1 MQLKVENEYG
11 VLKVVLVC
19 RGESIPEYESF
30 KSDDP
35 EFLKYHPY
43 AWDKELLL
51 RQQDAFLSL
60 LRKYDVELLFPKV
73 EAKCTQQTYVR
84 DVAFVIGSILY
95 YADSRKF
102 KAREG
107 EIECVLEVLQLKP
120 DQVRALSAEIEGGD
134 VLVTGQNSA
143 YIGHG
148 SRTSNE
154 AIAMLSEELDIT
166 KIELGDHVM
175 HLDTRLTLM
184 PNNIALINVSTF
196 DAATLESL
204 TKKYDCITVT
214 DEETKKLGTNVFVLN
229 PETVV
234 VPEQHRRIGTELEQ
248 KGLKVEY
255 IEYTEPINLGGS
267 FRCTTLP
274 LRRE

>member
-1 MQLKVENEYG
+1 MRLKVENETG
-11 VLKVVLVC
+11 VLKSVLVC
-19 RGESIPEYESF
+19 WGESIPEYESY
-30 KSDDP
+30 KSDEP

-43 AWDKELLL
+43 SWDKALLL
-51 RQQDAFLSL
+51 RQQDAFFKL
-60 LRKYDVELLFPKV
+60 LQKYDVELIFPKV
-73 EAKCTQQTYVR
+73 EPSCPWQMYTR

-95 YADSRKF
+95 YADSRTF

-107 EIECVLEVLQLKP
+107 EIECVLEVLQLKT

-134 VLVTGQNSA
+134 VIVTGPSAA

-154 AIAMLSEELDIT
+154 AIAMLSEEQHIT

-184 PNNIALINVSTF
+184 PNNIALINASTF
-196 DAATLESL
+196 DTTTLESL
-204 TKKYDCITVT
+204 TKKYDCIAVT

-234 VPEQHRRIGTELEQ
+234 VPEQHRRIGGELAQ

-255 IEYTEPINLGGS
+255 IDYTEPINLGGS

-274 LRRE
+274 LVRE